1 MKQTDRARVGISGS
15 GFVARAVAAVL
26 ARTPDFTV
34 GFRVYS
40 RRPLALSAAHFP
52 EGVLTNDHDALIERA
67 DIVFECSGDTAYA
80 AEVLVAAGEAGGGSS
95 R

>member
-34 GFRVYS
+34 S
-40 RRPLALSAAHFP
+40 
-52 EGVLTNDHDALIERA
+52 GV
-67 DIVFECSGDTAYA
+67 
-80 AEVLVAAGEAGGGSS
+80 
-95 R
+95 